1 MPGPESAA
9 IFGQLA
15 RPQPQPL
22 EVKQAK
28 PAWAWGQGKRE
39 GRQGKLLEA
48 CPVVPSQ
55 AGGIWVQVGLVG
67 PLVL

>member
-1 MPGPESAA
+1 MPGLESAA